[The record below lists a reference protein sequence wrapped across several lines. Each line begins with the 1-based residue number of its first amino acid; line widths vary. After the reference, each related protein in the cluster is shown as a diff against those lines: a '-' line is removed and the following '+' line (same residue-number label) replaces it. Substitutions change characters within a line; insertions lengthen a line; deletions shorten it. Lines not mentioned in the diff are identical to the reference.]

1 MDTSKQCVFGG
12 FKLMVVIIQDN
23 EIRNVKLTGD
33 EITMI
38 IEELERQPHNIYEF
52 MGYEKIVK
60 KFKDAIGVKEVKNGK
75 II

>member
-1 MDTSKQCVFGG
+1 
-12 FKLMVVIIQDN
+12 MVVITRADTKL
-23 EIRNVKLTGD
+23 RTLKLTGD